1 MVDRKAACLVDKS
14 DNMMVAV
21 LDEWMVDCWEVYWD
35 VYWADRKVIDL
46 LVVEL
51 VMTMVEQ

>member
-1 MVDRKAACLVDKS
+1 MDDKS
-14 DNMMVAV
+14 DDEMVAM
-21 LDEWMVDCWEVYWD
+21 LDEWMVDCWEECRN

-51 VMTMVEQ
+51 ALTMGE